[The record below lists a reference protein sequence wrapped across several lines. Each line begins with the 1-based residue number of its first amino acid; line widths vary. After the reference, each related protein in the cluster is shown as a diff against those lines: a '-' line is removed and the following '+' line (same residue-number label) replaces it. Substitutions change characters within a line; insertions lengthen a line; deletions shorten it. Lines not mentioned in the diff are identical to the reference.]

1 MSESQGKNVERGSV
15 RGVFVFALLAMFA
28 VLSLLVVIIGARAY
42 KGINAASDA
51 AYASRTGMSYLAG
64 KVRGADEAGMVS
76 ILEQD
81 GAAVLVLGGL
91 YGGERYNT
99 YIYCDGK
106 SVLEYFANANQAFS
120 AGFGEEILSAQ
131 ALAFQLEGT
140 LLSIH
145 LVDANG
151 EAQDLSLYLSA
162 GGEAGA

>member
-1 MSESQGKNVERGSV
+1 MSESRVQRIERGSV

-28 VLSLLVVIIGARAY
+28 VLSLFVVIVGARAY
-42 KGINAASDA
+42 KGINASADA
-51 AYASRTGMSYLAG
+51 AYASRTGMSYLVG
-64 KVRGADEAGMVS
+64 KVRGADEAGMISVLTQNGS
-76 ILEQD
+76 
-81 GAAVLVLGGL
+81 AVLVLGGL

-120 AGFGEEILSAQ
+120 PSFGEAILPAKTLS
-131 ALAFQLEGT
+131 FSLEGN

-145 LVDANG
+145 LVDAQG
-151 EAQDLSLYLSA
+151 EAHDASLYLAA

>member
-1 MSESQGKNVERGSV
+1 LHVQKAERGSV

-42 KGINAASDA
+42 KGINASADA
-51 AYASRTGMSYLAG
+51 AYASRTGMSYLVG
-64 KVRGADEAGMVS
+64 KVRGADETGMISVVQ
-76 ILEQD
+76 QD

-120 AGFGEEILSAQ
+120 AGYGEEILPAQ
-131 ALAFQLEGT
+131 TLSFRLEGN

-145 LVDANG
+145 LVDTNG
-151 EAQDLSLYLSA
+151 EEHDFSLCLSA
-162 GGEAGA
+162 GGEASA

>member
-1 MSESQGKNVERGSV
+1 MSESRVKSVERGSV

-42 KGINAASDA
+42 KGINASSDA
-51 AYASRTGMSYLAG
+51 AYASRTGMSYLVG
-64 KVRGADEAGMVS
+64 KVRGADEAGMISVVQ
-76 ILEQD
+76 QD

-106 SVLEYFANANQAFS
+106 SVLEYFANASQAFS
-120 AGFGEEILSAQ
+120 AGFGEEILAAQ
-131 ALAFQLEGT
+131 ALAFQLEGN

-151 EAQDLSLYLSA
+151 EAHDLSLCLSA

>member
-1 MSESQGKNVERGSV
+1 MSESSVQKAGRGSV

-42 KGINAASDA
+42 KGINADSDK
-51 AYASRTGMSYLAG
+51 AYASRTGMSYLVG

-76 ILEQD
+76 VVQQD

-120 AGFGEEILSAQ
+120 AGFGEEILPAE
-131 ALAFQLEGT
+131 ALAFQLQGN

-145 LVDANG
+145 LVDTYG
-151 EAQDLSLYLSA
+151 EAHDISLCLSA
-162 GGEAGA
+162 GGEAVA

>member
-1 MSESQGKNVERGSV
+1 
-15 RGVFVFALLAMFA
+15 
-28 VLSLLVVIIGARAY
+28 
-42 KGINAASDA
+42 
-51 AYASRTGMSYLAG
+51 
-64 KVRGADEAGMVS
+64 MVS
-76 ILEQD
+76 VVQQD

-106 SVLEYFANANQAFS
+106 SVLEYFANADQAFS

-131 ALAFQLEGT
+131 TLAFQLEDN

-151 EAQDLSLYLSA
+151 GAGSSLCLSA